1 MTAVIAEK
9 QVVVKA
15 IDKVTEPLALM
26 NQQLTNFVQKFSNLD
41 QAMRSGAS
49 SQQSFKSSLNEVKAS
64 TSEAAQSTDKL
75 NNAIEGL
82 QDKHISVD
90 ADTDTAEDN
99 VDDLDD
105 SIDSLHD
112 EDITVDADTDEAE
125 DNISEFDRAV
135 QELGGRRPVVKPEV
149 DDSEAT
155 EKLSWF
161 QQLIQRI
168 HSPLIKPNLDTS
180 RVESGV
186 RRVEGIGQSLTKSF
200 VFGGLITN
208 GINNVA
214 NSLKSWATEGYE
226 AAKAGTEVA
235 ERWKNLGMTD
245 KEVKEVGASVKDL
258 KENSNLSGAAVGNL
272 VTRFYG
278 FTGSTARARELATGV
293 ASLADKM
300 KLSGE
305 QADAFAGGLT
315 RIETSGKVTTQS
327 LGRLERSAPGLTKAL
342 QQASGMSKK
351 AFDDLLSSGKMTSDQ
366 FNDILAKAS
375 KDWKE
380 NSDDWNKTADGALH
394 HMQITWADTKKALM
408 APLVS
413 VSATGLNQLSKAL
426 NNKETQEAIAQLGQG
441 IANVAKSMADW
452 LTPQHARD
460 LVTMIESLTRIAGV
474 MAKGAWKSFELII
487 RALTAPFSLLSSS
500 TGKTGDGFDKVADG
514 LDRISKN
521 KIAMTVLEG
530 IGGIL
535 MTQFAYGKLFKIA
548 DGLGLVNN
556 GLLSIGKVKLRGH
569 LFTYLENGLQGL
581 SKFRINPANWFKNVN
596 FSFVGKSIGSRLAGG
611 ISIGIGAIDVLRGLT
626 GKNIKNRGEMIG
638 KGLGTSIGGVLGT
651 MLGGPI
657 GGAVGAMLGAAIGKR
672 VGPGLSKAFKG
683 AINFFKDLLKGDWS
697 DAFGG
702 IEKGFKSML
711 KGVTGWARDTLKKVK
726 DWWNGTDSSS
736 SEKSSSS
743 RSSEPSEKKI
753 RSLGGNHYSKADIAN
768 VKEMNRAIIAYTQSL
783 KTLKQVIKRNDP
795 TKQLNSMN
803 KRLKE
808 FVKELQKEIK
818 PLDKA
823 SKDFKTFGK
832 ATKTMSD
839 SIKSLTGKHGLGE
852 FDKDISKLDKDMK
865 HSKVGEYFDRLAK
878 SIKKSKLADEFKSL
892 TKYLGSMVKDWEHL
906 VKPLKAAEKEF
917 QSFEKVI
924 SKLSNRKSGLSKVDE
939 DIKVLS
945 KDLVKYNFA
954 KTLSRQMQEAN
965 KAVGKNGFVKEFD
978 SMTKRVEND
987 LKSFNRTFTR
997 EWGSVWKN
1005 LDRDVNRALD
1015 RAENAES
1022 RGFNSLRS
1030 TEGRF
1035 ESGFKRSWS
1044 DWLDDI
1050 VSSFR
1055 SGFNKLPDI
1064 ASKSMSEIVSRLNK
1078 GISGINN
1085 VIDDFGGDKK
1095 LGMINYA
1102 HGTLVHPG
1110 GKALLNDGL
1119 TPNKTELIYQ
1129 PSKGWGTAKGQNVVR
1144 DLEVGSMVIDAPH
1157 SAPVLNRINSEIP
1170 HYANGTLSDD
1180 EMDKIAEQF
1189 ENNPVSA
1196 SRDLIL
1202 KLTNWTSSVPIIPS
1216 LGKSLAIGFS
1226 RGIANVLKDLLGEV
1240 KEPVNGDWTPVIR
1253 SAAAKMHVHL
1263 TTEQI
1268 HKMLRQIQTESGGI
1282 ETRRQE
1288 VWDINMANG
1297 NPAMGLLQFIP
1308 STFNTW
1314 AMPGHHNI
1322 MSGFDQIMAA
1332 IHALNSGAEGGWA
1345 NFGEGHG
1352 WASGVHMTHPD
1363 VALIGDNAEHDEYV
1377 INPYNSQAIP
1387 LMRDAWQKME
1397 MVHPELR
1404 STASAGQ
1411 FNGQVVALLQKTIE
1425 TIKSIN
1431 LQPVLPV
1438 DETRRMI
1445 NKQNATDWRMAM
1457 KG

>member
-64 TSEAAQSTDKL
+64 TSEA
-75 NNAIEGL
+75 
-82 QDKHISVD
+82 
-90 ADTDTAEDN
+90 
-99 VDDLDD
+99 
-105 SIDSLHD
+105 
-112 EDITVDADTDEAE
+112 
-125 DNISEFDRAV
+125 
-135 QELGGRRPVVKPEV
+135 
-149 DDSEAT
+149 SEAT
-155 EKLSWF
+155 EKLDHTIDKLHSKDVKVGANTTEANEKIS
-161 QQLIQRI
+161 QTEKAIAELGGRKPVVKPRVDNGQANEKLTLLQRLTN
-168 HSPLIKPNLDTS
+168 HLKSPIIRPKMDTS
-180 RVESGV
+180 QVEKGASKV
-186 RRVEGIGQSLTKSF
+186 RSIGHSLTKSF
-200 VFGGLITN
+200 VFGGMITN
-208 GINNVA
+208 GINAIA
-214 NSLKSWATEGYE
+214 NDLKSWATEGYE

-245 KEVKEVGASVKDL
+245 KEVKEVGASVKEL
-258 KENSNLSGAAVGNL
+258 KENSNLSGQAVGNL

-278 FTGSTARARELATGV
+278 FTGSVARARELATGV
-293 ASLADKM
+293 GSLADKM
-300 KLSGE
+300 KLSEG
-305 QADAFAGGLT
+305 QADAFANGLT

-351 AFDDLLSSGKMTSDQ
+351 SFDELLSSGKMTSDQ

-380 NSDDWNKTADGALH
+380 NSSEWNKTADGALH

-556 GLLSIGKVKLRGH
+556 GLLSIGKVKLRGN
-569 LFTYLENGLQGL
+569 LFTDLENGLQGL

-702 IEKGFKSML
+702 IEKGFKSMW
-711 KGVTGWARDTLKKVK
+711 KGVTGWARDTWKKVK

-906 VKPLKAAEKEF
+906 IKPLKSAEKEF

-924 SKLSNRKSGLSKVDE
+924 TKLSSSKTGLSKVDT
-939 DIKVLS
+939 DIKTLS
-945 KDLVKYNFA
+945 KDLTKYNFA

-978 SMTKRVEND
+978 NMTRQVESD
-987 LKSFNRTFTR
+987 LKSFNKTFTQ
-997 EWGSVWKN
+997 EWNSVWRN
-1005 LDRDVNRALD
+1005 LDRDVSRALD
-1015 RAENAES
+1015 RAEDAES
-1022 RGFNSLRS
+1022 HGFSSLRS
-1030 TEGRF
+1030 TEGHF

-1064 ASKSMSEIVSRLNK
+1064 ASKSMSDIVSRLNR
-1078 GISGINN
+1078 GISAING
-1085 VIDDFGGDKK
+1085 VISDFGGDKQ
-1095 LGMINYA
+1095 LSTIHYA
-1102 HGTLVHPG
+1102 RGTFAHPG
-1110 GKALLNDGL
+1110 GKAIVNDG
-1119 TPNKTELIYQ
+1119 PEANKTELIWQ
-1129 PSKGWGTAKGQNVVR
+1129 PSKGWGTAQGQNIVR
-1144 DLEVGSMVIDAPH
+1144 DLEPGTMVLDAKRSQPY
-1157 SAPVLNRINSEIP
+1157 LGQGIFP
-1170 HYANGTLSDD
+1170 HYAGGTLSN
-1180 EMDKIAEQF
+1180 AEQDQISEEF
-1189 ENNPVSA
+1189 INNPIQA
-1196 SRDLIL
+1196 SKDLVL
-1202 KLTNWTSSVPIIPS
+1202 KLTNWDSNVPVIAD
-1216 LGKSLAIGFS
+1216 LGKATAIGFS
-1226 RGIANVLKDLLGEV
+1226 RGIANVLKDLLGII
-1240 KEPVNGDWTPVIR
+1240 KEPINGDWTPVIK
-1253 SAAAKMHVHL
+1253 SAARLLHVTL
-1263 TTEQI
+1263 SAGQI
-1268 HKMLRQIQTESGGI
+1268 GKLLRQIQTESGGNEKQI
-1282 ETRRQE
+1282 QLGGSDDPDGDGSGRA
-1288 VWDINMANG
+1288 V
-1297 NPAMGLLQFIP
+1297 GLLQFKR
-1308 STFNTW
+1308 STFESDHV
-1314 AMPGHHNI
+1314 PGHDNI
-1322 MSGFDQIMAA
+1322 MSGFDQILAA
-1332 IHALNSGAEGGWA
+1332 IATLNRGGEGGWG
-1345 NFGEGHG
+1345 NIGNGHG

-1404 STASAGQ
+1404 STTSAGQ

-1457 KG
+1457 RG

>member
-64 TSEAAQSTDKL
+64 TSEA
-75 NNAIEGL
+75 
-82 QDKHISVD
+82 
-90 ADTDTAEDN
+90 
-99 VDDLDD
+99 
-105 SIDSLHD
+105 
-112 EDITVDADTDEAE
+112 
-125 DNISEFDRAV
+125 
-135 QELGGRRPVVKPEV
+135 
-149 DDSEAT
+149 SEAT
-155 EKLSWF
+155 EKLDHTIDKLHSKDVKVGANTTEANEKIS
-161 QQLIQRI
+161 QTEKAIAELGGRKPVVKPRVDNGQANEKLTLLQRLTN
-168 HSPLIKPNLDTS
+168 HLKSPIIRPKMDTS
-180 RVESGV
+180 QVEKGASKV
-186 RRVEGIGQSLTKSF
+186 RSIGHSLTKSF
-200 VFGGLITN
+200 VFGGMITN
-208 GINNVA
+208 GINAIA
-214 NSLKSWATEGYE
+214 NDLKSWATEGYE

-245 KEVKEVGASVKDL
+245 KEVKEVGASVKEL
-258 KENSNLSGAAVGNL
+258 KENSNLSGQAVGNL

-278 FTGSTARARELATGV
+278 FTGSVARARELATGV
-293 ASLADKM
+293 GSLADKM
-300 KLSGE
+300 KLSEG
-305 QADAFAGGLT
+305 QADAFANGLT

-351 AFDDLLSSGKMTSDQ
+351 SFDELLSSGKMTSDQ

-380 NSDDWNKTADGALH
+380 NSSEWNKTADGALH

-556 GLLSIGKVKLRGH
+556 GLLSIGKVKLRGN
-569 LFTYLENGLQGL
+569 LFTDLENGLQGL

-651 MLGGPI
+651 MLGGSI

-702 IEKGFKSML
+702 IEKGFKSMW
-711 KGVTGWARDTLKKVK
+711 KGVTGWARDTWKKVK

-906 VKPLKAAEKEF
+906 IKPLKSAEKEF

-924 SKLSNRKSGLSKVDE
+924 TKLSSSKTGLSKVDT
-939 DIKVLS
+939 DIKTLS
-945 KDLVKYNFA
+945 KDLTKYNFA

-978 SMTKRVEND
+978 NMTRQVESD
-987 LKSFNRTFTR
+987 LKSFNKTFTQ
-997 EWGSVWKN
+997 EWNSVWRN
-1005 LDRDVNRALD
+1005 LDRDVSRALD
-1015 RAENAES
+1015 RAEDAES
-1022 RGFNSLRS
+1022 HGFSSLRS
-1030 TEGRF
+1030 TEGHF

-1064 ASKSMSEIVSRLNK
+1064 ASKSMSDIVSRLNR
-1078 GISGINN
+1078 GISAING
-1085 VIDDFGGDKK
+1085 VISDFGGDKQ
-1095 LGMINYA
+1095 LSTIHYA
-1102 HGTLVHPG
+1102 RGTFAHPG
-1110 GKALLNDGL
+1110 GKAIVNDG
-1119 TPNKTELIYQ
+1119 PEANKTELIWQ
-1129 PSKGWGTAKGQNVVR
+1129 PSKGWGTAQGQNIVR
-1144 DLEVGSMVIDAPH
+1144 DLEPGTMVLDAKRSQPY
-1157 SAPVLNRINSEIP
+1157 LGQGIFP
-1170 HYANGTLSDD
+1170 HYAGGTLSN
-1180 EMDKIAEQF
+1180 AEQDQISEEF
-1189 ENNPVSA
+1189 INNPIQA
-1196 SRDLIL
+1196 SKDLVL
-1202 KLTNWTSSVPIIPS
+1202 KLTNWDSNVPVIAD
-1216 LGKSLAIGFS
+1216 LGKATAIGFS
-1226 RGIANVLKDLLGEV
+1226 RGIANVLKDLLGII
-1240 KEPVNGDWTPVIR
+1240 KEPINGDWTPVIK
-1253 SAAAKMHVHL
+1253 SAARLLHVTL
-1263 TTEQI
+1263 SAGQI
-1268 HKMLRQIQTESGGI
+1268 GKLLRQIQTESGGNEKQI
-1282 ETRRQE
+1282 QLGGSDDPDGDGSGRA
-1288 VWDINMANG
+1288 V
-1297 NPAMGLLQFIP
+1297 GLLQFKR
-1308 STFNTW
+1308 STFESDHV
-1314 AMPGHHNI
+1314 PGHDNI
-1322 MSGFDQIMAA
+1322 MSGFDQILAA
-1332 IHALNSGAEGGWA
+1332 IATLNRGGEGGWG
-1345 NFGEGHG
+1345 NIGNGHG

-1404 STASAGQ
+1404 STTSAGQ

-1457 KG
+1457 RG

>member
-64 TSEAAQSTDKL
+64 TSEA
-75 NNAIEGL
+75 
-82 QDKHISVD
+82 
-90 ADTDTAEDN
+90 
-99 VDDLDD
+99 
-105 SIDSLHD
+105 
-112 EDITVDADTDEAE
+112 
-125 DNISEFDRAV
+125 
-135 QELGGRRPVVKPEV
+135 
-149 DDSEAT
+149 SEAT
-155 EKLSWF
+155 EKLDHTIDKLHSKDVKVGANTTEANEKIS
-161 QQLIQRI
+161 QTEKAIAELGGRKPVVKPRVDNGQANEKLTLLQRLTN
-168 HSPLIKPNLDTS
+168 HLKSPIIRPKMDTS
-180 RVESGV
+180 QVETGA
-186 RRVEGIGQSLTKSF
+186 RRVENVGHSLTKSF
-200 VFGGLITN
+200 VFGGMITN
-208 GINNVA
+208 GINA
-214 NSLKSWATEGYE
+214 IAGDLKNWAEQGYE
-226 AAKAGTEVA
+226 AAKSGTEVA

-245 KEVKEVGASVKDL
+245 KEVKQVGASVKEL
-258 KENSNLSGAAVGNL
+258 KENSNLSGQAVGNL

-278 FTGSTARARELATGV
+278 FTGSASRARELATGV
-293 ASLADKM
+293 ASLSDKM

-305 QADAFAGGLT
+305 QADSFANGLT

-327 LGRLERSAPGLTKAL
+327 LGRLERSAPGLSKAL

-351 AFDDLLSSGKMTSDQ
+351 SFDDLLSSGKMTSDQ

-380 NSDDWNKTADGALH
+380 NSSDWNKTADGALH
-394 HMQITWADTKKALM
+394 HMKVEWDDTKKALM
-408 APLVS
+408 TPLVN
-413 VSATGLNQLSKAL
+413 VSATGLSALSKAL
-426 NNKETQEAIAQLGQG
+426 DNKETQRAITQLGQG

-460 LVTMIESLTRIAGV
+460 LVTMLESLTRIAGV

-487 RALTAPFSLLSSS
+487 RALTAPFSILSGSSS
-500 TGKTGDGFDKVADG
+500 KTGDGFDKVANG
-514 LDRISKN
+514 LDHISKN

-548 DGLGLVNN
+548 DGLGLVSSRL
-556 GLLSIGKVKLRGH
+556 GSITHLRFSGHLLSDL
-569 LFTYLENGLQGL
+569 TANL
-581 SKFRINPANWFKNVN
+581 SQISKIRINPANWFKGAN
-596 FSFVGKSIGSRLAGG
+596 FSFIGKGIATKLAGG
-611 ISIGIGAIDVLRGLT
+611 ISIGLGAVDILRGLT
-626 GKNIKNRGEMIG
+626 GSHIHNRASMVG
-638 KGLGTSIGGVLGT
+638 KGIGTIAGTAAGMALTPVLGPFGPIVGS
-651 MLGGPI
+651 MLGGAI
-657 GGAVGAMLGAAIGKR
+657 GGKI
-672 VGPGLSKAFKG
+672 GPGISKAFRG
-683 AINFFKDLLKGDWS
+683 AVNFFRDLLKGDWS
-697 DAFGG
+697 GAFGG
-702 IEKGFKSML
+702 IEKGFKSMW
-711 KGVTGWARDTLKKVK
+711 KGVTGWARDTWKKVK

-808 FVKELQKEIK
+808 FIKELQKEIK

-906 VKPLKAAEKEF
+906 IKPLKSADKEF
-917 QSFEKVI
+917 NSFEKTI
-924 SKLSNRKSGLSKVDE
+924 SKLSNKKTGLSKVDS
-939 DIKVLS
+939 DLKTLS

-954 KTLSRQMQEAN
+954 KTLSKQMQEAN
-965 KAVGKNGFVKEFD
+965 KAVGKHGFVKEFGNMII
-978 SMTKRVEND
+978 SIEAG
-987 LKSFNRTFTR
+987 LKSFNKAFSR
-997 EWGSVWKN
+997 EWDSVWRN
-1005 LDRDVNRALD
+1005 LDRDVDRALTRAD
-1015 RAENAES
+1015 RAEYH
-1022 RGFNSLRS
+1022 GFNSLRS
-1030 TEGRF
+1030 TENGF
-1035 ESGFKRSWS
+1035 ESSFKKSWS

-1050 VSSFR
+1050 VSEFR
-1055 SGFNKLPDI
+1055 SGFNKLPGI
-1064 ASKSMSEIVSRLNK
+1064 AGKSMSEIVSRLNK
-1078 GISGINN
+1078 GISGINK
-1085 VIDDFGGDKK
+1085 VIGDFGGDKK
-1095 LGMINYA
+1095 LGTISYA
-1102 HGTLVHPG
+1102 HGTIAHPG
-1110 GKALLNDGL
+1110 GKAVLNDGL
-1119 TPNKTELIYQ
+1119 TAHKQEIVWE
-1129 PSKGWGTAKGQNVVR
+1129 PSRGFSLPQGQNTVH
-1144 DLEVGSMVIDAPH
+1144 DLEEGAMVIDAPH
-1157 SAPVLNRINSEIP
+1157 AHPILSQLGIP
-1170 HYANGTLSDD
+1170 HYADGTLSDE
-1180 EMDKIAEQF
+1180 EMDKLAEQF

-1196 SRDLIL
+1196 SKQLML
-1202 KLTNWTSSVPIIPS
+1202 KLTDWNSSVPIIPS
-1216 LGKSLAIGFS
+1216 FGKSLAIGFS

-1240 KEPVNGDWTPVIR
+1240 KEPINGDWTRVIK
-1253 SAAAKMHVHL
+1253 SAAAKMHFHIANWQVQKL
-1263 TTEQI
+1263 
-1268 HKMLRQIQTESGGI
+1268 LRQIQTESGGD
-1282 ETRRQE
+1282 EKVTQK
-1288 VWDINMANG
+1288 VWDVNMANG
-1297 NPAMGLLQFIP
+1297 NPAQGLLQFIP

-1314 AMPGHHNI
+1314 ALPGHHNI
-1322 MSGFDQIMAA
+1322 LSGFDQIMAA
-1332 IHALNSGAEGGWA
+1332 INALNHGGEGGWG
-1345 NFGEGHG
+1345 NVGNGHG

-1363 VALIGDNAEHDEYV
+1363 LAWIGDNPEHDEYV
-1377 INPYNSQAIP
+1377 INPHNNQSVP
-1387 LMRDAWQKME
+1387 LMHEAWQRME
-1397 MVHPELR
+1397 VIHPELR
-1404 STASAGQ
+1404 GTSSTG
-1411 FNGQVVALLQKTIE
+1411 FNAQVVELLRE
-1425 TIKSIN
+1425 TITTIRNIN

-1445 NKQNATDWRMAM
+1445 NKQNATDWRLAM

>member
-1 MTAVIAEK
+1 MSAIIAEK
-9 QVVVKA
+9 QIVVKA
-15 IDKVTEPLALM
+15 IDKVTEPLSLM
-26 NQQLTNFVQKFSNLD
+26 NQKLTTFAQKFSELEQRMN
-41 QAMRSGAS
+41 SGAS
-49 SQQSFKSSLNEVKAS
+49 AQNSFKQSMNEVKAS
-64 TSEAAQSTDKL
+64 TSEA
-75 NNAIEGL
+75 
-82 QDKHISVD
+82 
-90 ADTDTAEDN
+90 
-99 VDDLDD
+99 
-105 SIDSLHD
+105 
-112 EDITVDADTDEAE
+112 
-125 DNISEFDRAV
+125 
-135 QELGGRRPVVKPEV
+135 
-149 DDSEAT
+149 SEAT
-155 EKLSWF
+155 EKLDHTIDKLHSKDVKVGANTTEANEKIS
-161 QQLIQRI
+161 QTEKAIAELGGRKPVTKPTVDDHQAKEQLTFLQRLMNRLKSPFI
-168 HSPLIKPNLDTS
+168 HPKMDTS
-180 RVESGV
+180 QVEKGASKV
-186 RRVEGIGQSLTKSF
+186 RSIGHSLTKSF
-200 VFGGLITN
+200 VFGGMITN
-208 GINNVA
+208 GINAIA
-214 NSLKSWATEGYE
+214 NDLKSWATEGYE

-245 KEVKEVGASVKDL
+245 KEVKEVGASVKEL
-258 KENSNLSGAAVGNL
+258 KENSNLSGQAVGNL

-278 FTGSTARARELATGV
+278 FTGSVARARELATGV
-293 ASLADKM
+293 GSLADKM
-300 KLSGE
+300 KLSE
-305 QADAFAGGLT
+305 DQADAFANGLT

-327 LGRLERSAPGLTKAL
+327 LGRLERSVPGLTKAL

-351 AFDDLLSSGKMTSDQ
+351 SFDELLSSGKMTSDQ

-380 NSDDWNKTADGALH
+380 NSSEWNKTADGALH
-394 HMQITWADTKKALM
+394 HMQVEWADTKKDLM
-408 APLVS
+408 APLVK
-413 VSATGLNQLSKAL
+413 VSATGLSALSKAL
-426 NNKETQEAIAQLGQG
+426 DNKETQHAITQLGQG
-441 IANVAKSMADW
+441 IANVAKAMANW

-460 LVTMIESLTRIAGV
+460 LVTMLESLTRIAGV
-474 MAKGAWKSFELII
+474 IAKGAWKSFELIVE
-487 RALTAPFSLLSSS
+487 ALGAPFRLLSGNSS
-500 TGKTGDGFDKVADG
+500 KSADGFDKFADS
-514 LDRISKN
+514 LDHISKN

-548 DGLGLVNN
+548 SGLGLVNEKL
-556 GLLSIGKVKLRGH
+556 GAIGKFSGHMLSDLMGNLKQISKL
-569 LFTYLENGLQGL
+569 
-581 SKFRINPANWFKNVN
+581 RINPANWFKGIN

-702 IEKGFKSML
+702 IEKGFKSMW
-711 KGVTGWARDTLKKVK
+711 KSVTGWARDTWKKVK

-818 PLDKA
+818 PLDKV

-1022 RGFNSLRS
+1022 HGFNSLRS

-1035 ESGFKRSWS
+1035 ESGFKKSWN

-1055 SGFNKLPDI
+1055 SGFNKLPGI

-1078 GISGINN
+1078 GISGINK
-1085 VIDDFGGDKK
+1085 VIGDFGGDKK
-1095 LGMINYA
+1095 LGMISYA
-1102 HGTLVHPG
+1102 RGTLVHPG
-1110 GKALLNDGL
+1110 GKALVNDGL

-1129 PSKGWGTAKGQNVVR
+1129 PSKGWGTATGQNVVR

-1157 SAPVLNRINSEIP
+1157 STPVLGRIGSEIP

-1180 EMDKIAEQF
+1180 EMDKIAEEF

-1196 SRDLIL
+1196 SRNLVL
-1202 KLTNWTSSVPIIPS
+1202 KLTNWTSAVPIIPS
-1216 LGKSLAIGFS
+1216 FGKSLAIGFS

-1240 KEPVNGDWTPVIR
+1240 KEPINGDWTRVIL

-1263 TTEQI
+1263 TSDQV
-1268 HKMLRQIQTESGGI
+1268 HRLLRQIQTESGGNEKI
-1282 ETRRQE
+1282 SQQIS
-1288 VWDINMANG
+1288 DINSAEG
-1297 NPAMGLLQFIP
+1297 HPAQGLLQFIP

-1314 AMPGHHNI
+1314 ALPGHHNI
-1322 MSGFDQIMAA
+1322 LSGFDQIMAA
-1332 IHALNSGAEGGWA
+1332 INALNHGGEGGWG
-1345 NFGEGHG
+1345 NIGNGHG
-1352 WASGVHMTHPD
+1352 WAMGGHLTSEMFGR
-1363 VALIGDNAEHDEYV
+1363 VADNAEHDEYI
-1377 INPYNSQAIP
+1377 INPYNSQSIP
-1387 LMRDAWQKME
+1387 LMRDAWRTME
-1397 MVHPELR
+1397 SVHPELR
-1404 STASAGQ
+1404 STSTASS
-1411 FNGQVVALLQKTIE
+1411 FNGEVVALLKTTIE
-1425 TIKSIN
+1425 TIKNIE

>member
-64 TSEAAQSTDKL
+64 TSEA
-75 NNAIEGL
+75 
-82 QDKHISVD
+82 
-90 ADTDTAEDN
+90 
-99 VDDLDD
+99 
-105 SIDSLHD
+105 
-112 EDITVDADTDEAE
+112 
-125 DNISEFDRAV
+125 
-135 QELGGRRPVVKPEV
+135 
-149 DDSEAT
+149 SEAT
-155 EKLSWF
+155 EKLDHTIDKLHSKDVKVGANTTEANEKIS
-161 QQLIQRI
+161 QTEKAIAELGGRKPVVKPRVDNGQANEKLTLLQRLTN
-168 HSPLIKPNLDTS
+168 HLKSPIIRPKMDTS
-180 RVESGV
+180 QVERGASRV
-186 RRVEGIGQSLTKSF
+186 RTIGHSLTASF
-200 VFGGLITN
+200 VFGGMITN
-208 GINNVA
+208 GINAIA
-214 NSLKSWATEGYE
+214 NDLKSWATEGYE

-351 AFDDLLSSGKMTSDQ
+351 SFDELLSSGKMTSDQ

-380 NSDDWNKTADGALH
+380 NSSEWNKTADGALH
-394 HMQITWADTKKALM
+394 HMQVEWADTKKALM
-408 APLVS
+408 APLVK
-413 VSATGLNQLSKAL
+413 VSATGLSALSKAL
-426 NNKETQEAIAQLGQG
+426 DNKETQHAITQLGQG
-441 IANVAKSMADW
+441 IANVAKAMANW

-460 LVTMIESLTRIAGV
+460 LVTMLELLTRIAGV

-569 LFTYLENGLQGL
+569 LFTDLENGLQGL

-657 GGAVGAMLGAAIGKR
+657 GGAVGALLGAAIGKR

-697 DAFGG
+697 DAFSG
-702 IEKGFKSML
+702 IAKGFKSMW
-711 KGVTGWARDTLKKVK
+711 KNVTGWAKDTWKKVK

-736 SEKSSSS
+736 SSNSSSHK
-743 RSSEPSEKKI
+743 SSEPSEKKI
-753 RSLGGNHYSKADIAN
+753 RSLGGNHYSKTDIAN
-768 VKEMNRAIIAYTQSL
+768 VKQMNRAIIEYTRSL
-783 KTLKQVIKRNDP
+783 KSLKQVIKHNDP

-808 FVKELQKEIK
+808 FVKQLQKEVK

-823 SKDFKTFGK
+823 SKDFKIFGK
-832 ATKTMSD
+832 ATKTMSE
-839 SIKSLTGKHGLGE
+839 SVKSLTGKHGLGE

-906 VKPLKAAEKEF
+906 IKPLKSAEKEF

-924 SKLSNRKSGLSKVDE
+924 TKLSSSKTGLSKVDT
-939 DIKVLS
+939 DIKTLS
-945 KDLVKYNFA
+945 KDLTKYNFA

-978 SMTKRVEND
+978 NMTRHVESD
-987 LKSFNRTFTR
+987 LKSFNKTFTR
-997 EWGSVWKN
+997 EWNSVWRN
-1005 LDRDVNRALD
+1005 LDRDVSRALD
-1015 RAENAES
+1015 RAEDAES
-1022 RGFNSLRS
+1022 HGFSSLRS
-1030 TEGRF
+1030 TEGHF

-1064 ASKSMSEIVSRLNK
+1064 ASKSMSDIVSRLNR
-1078 GISGINN
+1078 GISAING
-1085 VIDDFGGDKK
+1085 VISDFGGDKQ
-1095 LGMINYA
+1095 LSTIHYA
-1102 HGTLVHPG
+1102 RGTFAHPG
-1110 GKALLNDGL
+1110 GKAIVNDG
-1119 TPNKTELIYQ
+1119 PEANKTELIWQ
-1129 PSKGWGTAKGQNVVR
+1129 PSKGWGTAQGQNIVR
-1144 DLEVGSMVIDAPH
+1144 DLEPGTMVLDAKRSQPY
-1157 SAPVLNRINSEIP
+1157 LGQGIFP
-1170 HYANGTLSDD
+1170 HYAGGTLSN
-1180 EMDKIAEQF
+1180 AEQDQISEEF
-1189 ENNPVSA
+1189 INNPIQA
-1196 SRDLIL
+1196 SKDLVL
-1202 KLTNWTSSVPIIPS
+1202 KLTNWDSNVPVIAD
-1216 LGKSLAIGFS
+1216 LGKATAIGFS
-1226 RGIANVLKDLLGEV
+1226 RGIANVLKDLLGII
-1240 KEPVNGDWTPVIR
+1240 KEPINGDWTPVIK
-1253 SAAAKMHVHL
+1253 SAARLLHVTL
-1263 TTEQI
+1263 SAGQI
-1268 HKMLRQIQTESGGI
+1268 GKLLRQIQTESGGNEKQI
-1282 ETRRQE
+1282 QLGGSDDPDGDGSGRA
-1288 VWDINMANG
+1288 V
-1297 NPAMGLLQFIP
+1297 GLLQFKR
-1308 STFNTW
+1308 STFESDHV
-1314 AMPGHHNI
+1314 PGHDNI
-1322 MSGFDQIMAA
+1322 MSGFDQILAA
-1332 IHALNSGAEGGWA
+1332 IATLNRGGEGGWG
-1345 NFGEGHG
+1345 NIGNGHG

-1404 STASAGQ
+1404 STTSAGQ

-1457 KG
+1457 RG

>member
-180 RVESGV
+180 RVESGA
-186 RRVEGIGQSLTKSF
+186 RRVEGIGHSLTKSF

-474 MAKGAWKSFELII
+474 MAKGAWKSFELIVE
-487 RALTAPFSLLSSS
+487 ALGAPFRLLSGNSS
-500 TGKTGDGFDKVADG
+500 KFADS

-521 KIAMTVLEG
+521 KIAMTVFEG

-535 MTQFAYGKLFKIA
+535 MTKFAYGKLFKIA

-556 GLLSIGKVKLRGH
+556 GLLSIGKVKLSGH
-569 LFTYLENGLQGL
+569 LFTDLENGLQGL

-702 IEKGFKSML
+702 IEKGFKSMW
-711 KGVTGWARDTLKKVK
+711 KGVTGWARDTWKKVK

-906 VKPLKAAEKEF
+906 IKPLKSAEKEF

-924 SKLSNRKSGLSKVDE
+924 TKLSSSKTGLSKVDT
-939 DIKVLS
+939 DIKTLS
-945 KDLVKYNFA
+945 KDLTKYNFA

-978 SMTKRVEND
+978 NMTRHVESD
-987 LKSFNRTFTR
+987 LKSFNKTFTR
-997 EWGSVWKN
+997 EWNSVWRN
-1005 LDRDVNRALD
+1005 LDRDVSRALD
-1015 RAENAES
+1015 RAEDAES
-1022 RGFNSLRS
+1022 HGFSSLRS
-1030 TEGRF
+1030 TEGHF

-1078 GISGINN
+1078 GISGINK

-1095 LGMINYA
+1095 LGMISYA

-1119 TPNKTELIYQ
+1119 TPNKTELVYQ
-1129 PSKGWGTAKGQNVVR
+1129 PSKGWSTASGQNVVR
-1144 DLEVGSMVIDAPH
+1144 DLEVGSMVVDASH
-1157 SAPVLNRINSEIP
+1157 SAPVLNRFGSQIP
-1170 HYANGTLSDD
+1170 HYADGTLSDD
-1180 EMDKIAEQF
+1180 EMDKIAEEF

-1196 SRDLIL
+1196 SKQLML
-1202 KLTNWTSSVPIIPS
+1202 KLTNWNSSVPIVPS
-1216 LGKSLAIGFS
+1216 FGKSLAIGLS

-1240 KEPVNGDWTPVIR
+1240 KNPVNGDWTPVIR
-1253 SAAAKMHVHL
+1253 SAAAHMGVHL
-1263 TTEQI
+1263 SAFDIKRILNTI
-1268 HKMLRQIQTESGGI
+1268 AHESGGNQSI
-1282 ETRRQE
+1282 PGIDDHDGTGR
-1288 VWDINMANG
+1288 AL
-1297 NPAMGLLQFIP
+1297 GLLQYKR
-1308 STFNTW
+1308 STFGSY
-1314 AMPGHHNI
+1314 AVSGHHNI
-1322 MSGFDQIMAA
+1322 LSGYDQLL
-1332 IHALNSGAEGGWA
+1332 ALFNDSNWRGDLRWNGGWGPTGSRVRAA
-1345 NFGEGHG
+1345 NGAHITQ
-1352 WASGVHMTHPD
+1352 MTN
-1363 VALIGDNAEHDEYV
+1363 ALIGDNAEHDEYV

-1404 STASAGQ
+1404 STTSAGQ

-1457 KG
+1457 RG